1 MRSRVQVIL
10 PFIFAFNFLLAAYY
24 SLSPLL
30 AVFQQSETTPFR
42 LIRIRERYVRRL
54 LLMRALWIEVV
65 CLALTAVFT
74 VVFTAVPGH
83 RL

>member
-1 MRSRVQVIL
+1 M
-10 PFIFAFNFLLAAYY
+10 NLLFSAYY

-42 LIRIRERYVRRL
+42 LIRVKEPYVKKL
-54 LLMRALWIEVV
+54 LLLRAAWIEVV
-65 CLALTAVFT
+65 CVVVTAILTVIFT
-74 VVFTAVPGH
+74 VVPGH